1 MDQLWSPWR
10 FRYVSEGTR
19 TEGCIFCAMAAGD
32 ASHDRETLILDRAR
46 HNFVVLNL
54 YPYTT
59 GHAMIVPYAHVARLT
74 DLDGETVGE
83 MMNVAKKIQAA
94 LESAYHPE
102 GYNLGMN
109 QGRVA
114 GAGVADH
121 VHLHVLPR
129 WIGDTNFMAVVG
141 ETRLHPE
148 ELHTTYDKLAAF
160 LRRG

>member
-10 FRYVSEGTR
+10 FRYVNEGIQ
-19 TEGCIFCAMAAGD
+19 TEGCIFCSMAAREP
-32 ASHDRETLILDRAR
+32 SHDREMLILHRAR
-46 HNFVVLNL
+46 HNFAVLNL

-59 GHAMIVPYAHVARLT
+59 GHTLIVPYAHLARLT
-74 DLDGETVGE
+74 DLDGETLSE
-83 MMNVAKKIQAA
+83 MMDVAKRVQQAI
-94 LESAYHPE
+94 EVSYHPD

-129 WIGDTNFMAVVG
+129 WIGDTNFMTVVG

-148 ELHTTYDKLAAF
+148 ELITTYDKITAL
-160 LRRG
+160 LGK